1 MNSEIIYRGLKLTSS
16 KCRYFQV
23 IQGKINSIVENT
35 TTSTLVLT
43 YSPGSSAK
51 SLSVSLGIPLVGPG
65 HMTMEPM
72 SQPKRFSHGRIKLN
86 GLLLEKQTYDPHT
99 INIVIAEDSESR
111 VVQTYDYTMFVISK
125 DDYKNPEFIKFLFY
139 SGNLLYI
146 KPVGPRIN
154 GYEIRNFPKLII
166 GDGLTEVESSN
177 ETIYSL
183 RRRYNDYVIRE
194 IDYQDQFINELRRV
208 VEDYGIELVRINKEK
223 TLQKTSYIT
232 YQFNQSPVNENHPKR
247 GDMDRYIIQ
256 RKQPIEFVL
265 HTTDM
270 ILYHDFKNKYSN
282 VNLVTNL
289 TEFKTT
295 DRYGDR
301 WTAAAKWSPITEEF
315 NQIYQP
321 DDNSNFAFQ
330 CQFRCELYF
339 YEVLDTRYEFL
350 EEIIYRLELED
361 KYENSPSVNEDG
373 NVKRDDNV

>member
-1 MNSEIIYRGLKLTSS
+1 M
-16 KCRYFQV
+16 
-23 IQGKINSIVENT
+23 KIVFLRIL
-35 TTSTLVLT
+35 LVL
-43 YSPGSSAK
+43 
-51 SLSVSLGIPLVGPG
+51 
-65 HMTMEPM
+65 
-72 SQPKRFSHGRIKLN
+72 
-86 GLLLEKQTYDPHT
+86 
-99 INIVIAEDSESR
+99 
-111 VVQTYDYTMFVISK
+111 
-125 DDYKNPEFIKFLFY
+125 
-139 SGNLLYI
+139 
-146 KPVGPRIN
+146 
-154 GYEIRNFPKLII
+154 
-166 GDGLTEVESSN
+166 
-177 ETIYSL
+177 
-183 RRRYNDYVIRE
+183 
-194 IDYQDQFINELRRV
+194 
-208 VEDYGIELVRINKEK
+208 
-223 TLQKTSYIT
+223 SYIT